1 MFPSMIASCPG
12 PEAAK
17 HPQTITRSQLH
28 AVEKMDI
35 SNESEPK
42 WLSSQAPAIQ
52 KLFGSSSIFK
62 TPEFKRDRHM
72 HGDLIIKDKANTH
85 YQAGMDAVDQLDFER
100 AVTCITKAITLQ
112 PEQTQLYVARAEAYL
127 QLCDFKSAALDYNH
141 VCYLEP
147 QKKAYF
153 HRLAFIYYLQGQCH
167 CDQGMFFEALESFA
181 KAVELKPSFRPY
193 HMRSLACLTVLGRY
207 GDAIR
212 LVTNWLESDTPSAD
226 LFTLRARLYHQL
238 NQPMLCYYDL
248 KAALRLNLSCPEAR
262 ALLEMMEQ
270 GAKCSY
276 QLAVTKAVE
285 GALSDALGKI
295 TTALELNPEN
305 AQYYI
310 FRGILYRRLKDF
322 TASIEDLMLAVE
334 FRDDGAKHPEGE
346 KPEESKDLEQDA
358 HIQLVLTYNDF
369 AVHCF
374 TQGFYSEA
382 TMLLTKA
389 IHEQR
394 DESRLFINRGDC
406 FFRQKEWLFA
416 LADYQQ
422 AEELDPQNTTIWL
435 RLAVIH
441 NTLGLHS
448 YENLNFQEA
457 VDKFS
462 VAIKYNPG
470 VALYYGNRAKA
481 LSRMQRM
488 EEAKQDA
495 VCAIILDP
503 ANDELVPL
511 LLRLFPGCSLSDVI
525 SSDTAQAV
533 KAQLMERIQTW
544 KLASFPVSRLSNK
557 LERMVLRQDA
567 DSQLETDSENASG
580 REDVE
585 VRFKPVAYTQDPL
598 RSKEQVSEA
607 VKKLLHQRQ
616 SLSYTGP
623 RIAPLCISHNLEPA
637 TSTSKRPYSWR
648 NFGGMGLNC

>member
-1 MFPSMIASCPG
+1 
-12 PEAAK
+12 
-17 HPQTITRSQLH
+17 
-28 AVEKMDI
+28 MDI

-42 WLSSQAPAIQ
+42 CLSSQEPAIQ

-72 HGDLIIKDKANTH
+72 HGNLIIKDKANTH
-85 YQAGMDAVDQLDFER
+85 YQAGMEAVDQLDFER
-100 AVTCITKAITLQ
+100 AVTSFTKAITLQ

-127 QLCDFKSAALDYNH
+127 QLCDFKSAALDYKY

-153 HRLAFIYYLQGQCH
+153 HRLAFIYYLQGQCY

-181 KAVELKPSFRPY
+181 KAVELKPGFRPY

-226 LFTLRARLYHQL
+226 LFTLRARLHHQL

-248 KAALRLNLSCPEAR
+248 KAALRLNPSCPEAR

-270 GAKCSY
+270 GAECSH
-276 QLAVTKAVE
+276 QQAVNKAVE

-422 AEELDPQNTTIWL
+422 AEELDPQNATIWL

-481 LSRMQRM
+481 HSRMQRM
-488 EEAKQDA
+488 EEATQDA
-495 VCAIILDP
+495 VCALILDP

-525 SSDTAQAV
+525 SSDTAQTV

-544 KLASFPVSRLSNK
+544 KLAGFPVSRLSNK
-557 LERMVLRQDA
+557 LERMVLTQDT
-567 DSQLETDSENASG
+567 DSQLETDSENASS
-580 REDVE
+580 REDVD
-585 VRFKPVAYTQDPL
+585 VRFKAVANTQDPV
-598 RSKEQVSEA
+598 RTKEQVSEA

-623 RIAPLCISHNLEPA
+623 RIAPLCITHNLEPA
-637 TSTSKRPYSWR
+637 ASTSKRPYSWR